1 MRQWVLPNGNGR
13 SMAIDR
19 RARGMREPRQ
29 GTPDARFE
37 QDLARLDVV
46 RRVGLEVFAPAFAHP
61 GLRREVKHVRDTV
74 EQRRQIRM
82 LDRRLR
88 EPEYLSQSVRFEA
101 ALLQPARVI
110 VG

>member
-19 RARGMREPRQ
+19 RARGIYEPRQ

-61 GLRREVKHVRDTV
+61 GLRREVKHVHDTV
-74 EQRRQIRM
+74 DQPPQIPI
-82 LDRRLR
+82 LARRLR
-88 EPEYLSQSVRFEA
+88 EPHTLAPSLPF
-101 ALLQPARVI
+101 
-110 VG
+110 